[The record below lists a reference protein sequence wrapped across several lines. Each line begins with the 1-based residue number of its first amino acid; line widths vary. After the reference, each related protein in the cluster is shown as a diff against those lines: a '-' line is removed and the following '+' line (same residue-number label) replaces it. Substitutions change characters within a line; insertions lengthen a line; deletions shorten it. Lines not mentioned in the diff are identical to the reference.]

1 MATDKLIKRLLIRIS
16 GIIISILPPLVAIL
30 SYFPVWVAEGGET
43 VLSGFTALLIILAAM
58 PLYRLLRRALASPS
72 VWCMWLVAFILFL
85 LLSRIADEMTVISLV
100 GLISN
105 LMGALLF
112 RLAKRYEVTP

>member
-1 MATDKLIKRLLIRIS
+1 MTTDKLIKRLLLRTGGVAVS
-16 GIIISILPPLVAIL
+16 VLPPLIAIL
-30 SYFPVWVAEGGET
+30 CYFPIWVAEGGES

-72 VWCMWLVAFILFL
+72 VWCMWLIAFILFL
-85 LLSRIADEMTVISLV
+85 LLSRIADEMTVISFV

-105 LMGALLF
+105 LAGALLF